1 MSKCLPSFCLLSFT
15 FQYWALKWF
24 VCSTEEPVI
33 IKAMF
38 PIVFFSVLKVGFPLA
53 FDELNGVVSHYPVRY
68 KMFFYL
74 RSIIRTSVRT
84 PSNFMFLQLGI
95 SNRAQYSNSSHKNVK
110 QGASRTS
117 LLLIFIHQGVTVHLY
132 VTVMH

>member
-1 MSKCLPSFCLLSFT
+1 MFAFILFAQFHLSV
-15 FQYWALKWF
+15 LGPEM
-24 VCSTEEPVI
+24 VCVLDWRTSYNQSHVSHS
-33 IKAMF
+33 
-38 PIVFFSVLKVGFPLA
+38 FFSVLKVGFPLP
-53 FDELNGVVSHYPVRY
+53 FVELNGVVSHYPVRY

-74 RSIIRTSVRT
+74 MSIIRTSVRT